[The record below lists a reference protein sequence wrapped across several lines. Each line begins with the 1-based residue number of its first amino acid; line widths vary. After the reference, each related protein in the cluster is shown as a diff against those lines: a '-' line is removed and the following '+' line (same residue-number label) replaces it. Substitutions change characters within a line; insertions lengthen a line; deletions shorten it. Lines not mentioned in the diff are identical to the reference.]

1 MISMFLVVKEC
12 FIPHPRL
19 PDLIGIQKQVLMLGY
34 CILRT
39 FHALYE
45 YFFLQ
50 NNITIITM
58 QDNILIIKCLRVT
71 IKAFS
76 IVT

>member
-39 FHALYE
+39 FHALYDL
-45 YFFLQ
+45 F
-50 NNITIITM
+50 N
-58 QDNILIIKCLRVT
+58 RVWG
-71 IKAFS
+71 
-76 IVT
+76 

>member
-39 FHALYE
+39 FVSVSAMLVDTRQKKYRSSF
-45 YFFLQ
+45 Y
-50 NNITIITM
+50 
-58 QDNILIIKCLRVT
+58 
-71 IKAFS
+71 S
-76 IVT
+76 

>member
-39 FHALYE
+39 FHTLSYPE
-45 YFFLQ
+45 
-50 NNITIITM
+50 
-58 QDNILIIKCLRVT
+58 KR
-71 IKAFS
+71 
-76 IVT
+76 

>member
-1 MISMFLVVKEC
+1 MISMFLVAKEC

-19 PDLIGIQKQVLMLGY
+19 PDLIGIQKRVLMLGY

-50 NNITIITM
+50 NNITIVTM
-58 QDNILIIKCLRVT
+58 QDNSLIIGYLRVT
-71 IKAFS
+71 IEAFS